1 MLPTRLINSSRVLA
15 SVINTHRLFLV
26 LLCLMFSI
34 FIEIPLIH
42 CSFRVCRYALSSF
55 SGFSQQDILSFEYA
69 IPTSAVHNVLI
80 VQPIIRRVELRR
92 KLDLNASSSD
102 YLTISQLSKGPDEHE
117 ARSLIDS
124 LNGWTVK
131 DVVHVNM
138 RSGGVE
144 GDQFFSKGVWQN
156 LNDVVKKHLEP
167 STDGSQRQI
176 TAVFVNWRQLR
187 INQIIE
193 MQRTWGCPVFDRYTV
208 VVQLFLLR
216 AKSREAR
223 AQAQLAELAFIR
235 SRLAAADA
243 MATARVRNHDHLR
256 RVLDDQERKLKTILE
271 EEEKRKEVTRKRRR
285 DRTLNRL
292 PVVAVIGYTNAGKTS
307 LIRTLTGSSKMIASP
322 QVFATLDV
330 THHAARLPTGL
341 ENSDSNLS
349 AVGAPG
355 LRMLMLDTIGFMA
368 DLPRDLIAAFRATL
382 AECLDAEIIL
392 HVIDVNQKDWPKFAA
407 YIEEVLHD
415 SGVKTRRLSDRMDTG
430 SSHTPFLIRVGNKCD
445 LGIHEHSSLHLDVRV
460 SCVSNAGVGELCS
473 VMESCLITG
482 FGWSKRKFR
491 MPQGNDALRWLYTN
505 AMVVRVEGCADDPE
519 KLVCEVLF
527 NEAIWSRFKAQ
538 FSSIFQ
544 KKQ

>member
-1 MLPTRLINSSRVLA
+1 
-15 SVINTHRLFLV
+15 
-26 LLCLMFSI
+26 MFVI
-34 FIEIPLIH
+34 FIVRPLTRS
-42 CSFRVCRYALSSF
+42 SFQIYRCALSSF

-69 IPTSAVHNVLI
+69 IPPSAVHNILI
-80 VQPIIRRVELRR
+80 VQPVIRKVELRR

-102 YLTISQLSKGPDEHE
+102 CLTIGQLSTGPDEHE

-131 DVVHVNM
+131 DVVHMNM

-144 GDQFFSKGVWQN
+144 GDQFFSKGVWQS
-156 LNDVVKKHLEP
+156 LTDVVKKHLEP

-187 INQIIE
+187 INQLIE
-193 MQRTWGCPVFDRYTV
+193 MQRTWGCPVFDRYTI

-223 AQAQLAELAFIR
+223 AQAQLAELACIR
-235 SRLAAADA
+235 SRLATADA
-243 MATARVRNHDHLR
+243 MAAARVRNHDHLR
-256 RVLDDQERKLKTILE
+256 RVLDDQERKLTTILE
-271 EEEKRKEVTRKRRR
+271 EEEKRKVLNRTRRR
-285 DRTLNRL
+285 DRTLNKL

-307 LIRTLTGSSKMIASP
+307 LIRKLTGSSKMIASP

-330 THHAARLPTGL
+330 THHAARLPTTL

-349 AVGAPG
+349 EMGTPG
-355 LRMLMLDTIGFMA
+355 LRVLMLDTIGFMA

-382 AECLDAEIIL
+382 AECLVAEIIL
-392 HVIDVNQKDWPKFAA
+392 HVIDVNQPDWPKFAA
-407 YIEEVLHD
+407 YIEQVLHD
-415 SGVKTRRLSDRMDTG
+415 SGVKTRRPSDKLDTG
-430 SSHTPFLIRVGNKCD
+430 GSHTPFLIRVGNKSD
-445 LGIHEHSSLHLDVRV
+445 LGVHEHSSLHLDARV
-460 SCVSNAGVGELCS
+460 SCVSNSGVRELCS
-473 VMESCLITG
+473 LMESCLMSG

-491 MPQGNDALRWLYTN
+491 MTQGNDALRWLYTN
-505 AMVVRVEGCADDPE
+505 AMVVRVESCSEDPE

-527 NEAIWSRFKAQ
+527 NEAIWRRFKAQ
-538 FSSIFQ
+538 FASTFQ